1 MNFGSRLR
9 ECRKAKKLRQ
19 VDLGRKVGV
28 TGQVISN
35 LERGYTTGSSP
46 EMLKDIADALDVS
59 VEYLT
64 GSENINTTSLTSED
78 EKDISKTLNTLM
90 EQIRAN
96 ENSPLNYDGIELT
109 DQDTELLEDAIEIA
123 LRRIKKKSKKKG
135 KNNKR

>member
-19 VDLGRKVGV
+19 VDLGKIVGV

-64 GSENINTTSLTSED
+64 GSENTTSLTSED
-78 EKDISKTLNTLM
+78 ENDISKTLNTLM

-123 LRRIKKKSKKKG
+123 LRRIKKKNKMKG
-135 KNNKR
+135 KHDKR